1 MARAEAASASARS
14 DSIKGLAQS
23 IAKPAY
29 RRLLTAEP
37 ALRRAVPALI
47 IAFLLTIG
55 VGAVVQVLDHHRQA
69 ISDAVHDIDNVA
81 DFVAERFD
89 RLVRAQGGDTTRRD
103 LFERALSTRAT
114 ALGRRVLLSNADG
127 IITATAPP
135 GGPIGT
141 RLLDVIGDTQPLT
154 ILGASAGVLEITLAD
169 GERALTTVRT
179 LSVAR
184 GQVTVFQL
192 RSDAL
197 APWRSDT
204 TLTVTLSA
212 TTGFVLLILG
222 FAFHWQATRA
232 READVIYDT
241 VRSRIDT
248 ALNRGRCGLWDW
260 DLARG
265 RIFWSHSMFA
275 ILGLPARDEL
285 LTFGEVSRL
294 VHPDDIKLYEVAAQ
308 LADAKATAIDHEFR
322 MHHATGKWVWLRA
335 RCELVRQ
342 PDEPGLHLIGI
353 AVDITEQKTLVA
365 KTAAADLRLRD
376 AIETIP
382 EAFVLWD
389 HENRMVLCNSNFQ
402 KLHNLPDAAISPGT
416 PYEDV
421 VDAGRKHVIGTKL
434 ASEDPI
440 VPGARTFEAQLDDG
454 HWLQI
459 SERRTKDGGYVS
471 VGTDITPLK
480 QHERRLIESEQ
491 RLMATVT
498 DLRQSQHKLEIQ
510 AHQLSELA
518 QKYAEEKTRAE
529 DANQAKSKFLANMSH
544 ELRTPLNAII
554 GFSEIMESGMFGA
567 LGANKYHEYCRD
579 IRESGLYLLDVIND
593 ILDMSKIEA
602 GRFKLDLEEVE
613 LDRELA
619 DALRVITARSQE
631 KRLKVTSRIAS
642 DIRFKADRRA
652 LKQIAL
658 NLLSNAVKFTP
669 EKGHITLRGRLSRGA
684 VVIGIQ
690 DSGIG
695 IAREALQKL
704 GRPFEQ
710 VESQLTK
717 THHGSGLG
725 LAIAKSLVELHGGM
739 MRIRSAP
746 GHGTTVVVRLPVAGR
761 PPEKAATA
769 AQAQDESNTG

>member
-1 MARAEAASASARS
+1 MAHANAATAFARP

-29 RRLLTAEP
+29 RRLLVAEP

-47 IAFLLTIG
+47 IAFLLTIC
-55 VGAVVQVLDHHRQA
+55 VGATVQVLDHRHRA
-69 ISDAVHDIDNVA
+69 ISEIIRDIDNVA
-81 DFVAERFD
+81 DIVAERLN
-89 RLVRAQGGDTTRRD
+89 RLMSAENGDTNRRD
-103 LFERALSTRAT
+103 LLERALSTRTT
-114 ALGRRVLLSNADG
+114 AIGQRIILSNADG
-127 IITATAPP
+127 IITAAAPA
-135 GGPIGT
+135 GGPIGA
-141 RLLDVIGDTQPLT
+141 RLLNVLGDTQPLT
-154 ILGASAGVLEITLAD
+154 ILGSSAGVLEISLGD
-169 GERALTTVRT
+169 GNRAFATVRT
-179 LSVAR
+179 LSAAR
-184 GQVTVFQL
+184 GQLSVYQL
-192 RSDAL
+192 RNDAL
-197 APWRSDT
+197 AAWWSDAA
-204 TLTVTLSA
+204 LTVTLST

-232 READVIYDT
+232 READEIYDT

-260 DLARG
+260 DLSSG

-275 ILGLPARDEL
+275 ILGLQPRNDL
-285 LTFGEVSRL
+285 MTFGEVSRL
-294 VHPDDIKLYEVAAQ
+294 VHPDDIKLYDVAAQ
-308 LADAKATAIDHEFR
+308 LADARTNAIDHEFR
-322 MHHATGKWVWLRA
+322 MHHATGRWVWLRA

-342 PDEPGLHLIGI
+342 PGDSGLHLIGI
-353 AVDITEQKTLVA
+353 AVDVTEQRTLVE
-365 KTAAADLRLRD
+365 KTAAADVRLRD

-389 HENRMVLCNSNFQ
+389 HENRLVLCNSNFQ
-402 KLHNLPDAAISPGT
+402 SLHNLPDTAIVAGT

-421 VDAGRKHVIGTKL
+421 VVAGRKHDIRAKP
-434 ASEDPI
+434 ASEDPA
-440 VPGARTFEAQLDDG
+440 VPGARTFEARLDDD

-480 QHERRLIESEQ
+480 LHERKLIESEQ
-491 RLMATVT
+491 RLMATVS
-498 DLRQSQHKLEIQ
+498 DLRNSQQKLELQ
-510 AHQLSELA
+510 ARQLTDLA

-529 DANQAKSKFLANMSH
+529 EANQAKSKFLANMSH

-567 LGANKYHEYCRD
+567 LGADKYHEYCRD
-579 IRESGLYLLDVIND
+579 IRGSGQYLLEVIND

-602 GRFKLDLEEVE
+602 GRLKLELEDVE
-613 LDRELA
+613 LGRELS
-619 DALRVITARSQE
+619 DALRVITARAQE
-631 KRLKVTSRIAS
+631 KRLEVSSKIAS
-642 DIRFKADRRA
+642 DIHLKADRRA

-669 EKGHITLRGRLSRGA
+669 EKGRITVRGRVSQGA

-695 IAREALQKL
+695 IERDALLKL
-704 GRPFEQ
+704 GHPFEQ

-725 LAIAKSLVELHGGM
+725 LAIAKSLVELHGGV
-739 MRIRSAP
+739 MRIRSTP
-746 GHGTTVVVRLPVAGR
+746 GAGTTVIVRLPIKGR
-761 PPEKAATA
+761 PVERLQGELQLA
-769 AQAQDESNTG
+769 S